1 MLLNNKST
9 ITQDSTKTQEEN
21 IISTEV
27 FESHIECESSKKNAF
42 KIIFGKGVKLTNS
55 ARKALNDTIGCYF
68 DSFYR
73 AYVCPMEKRNTVVDF
88 FNESKIEA
96 KFVDVLDINKGRD
109 RKIIKLENRIEIL
122 QKKNHEED
130 MRLLS
135 EIAQYDSKRSAYDFE
150 ETPIFEKLTEH
161 ESEDR
166 KKIRFSI
173 ELDFHKR
180 YIKNKEDRKEIE
192 NLRNSC
198 TLHEKEENADEKL
211 LERLEKNEIGDA
223 ELFIDLFK
231 DKYIFDTSEGKFY
244 IWNSKY
250 WELDTYKERYND
262 FDIIADYYLTA
273 SKDDKL
279 EEKTKQALFARSKQ
293 LRTNNRRRN
302 VLETITAY
310 TSFRGVW
317 DYVPKLL
324 PCSNGIIDLRTG
336 DFLNSREDQFIRK
349 ICPIKYNKSAKCP
362 KFIQFLDDISLG
374 NIEWIKFLQRSI
386 GYALLG
392 VPVEEV
398 LIYWYG
404 EGGRNGKGT
413 LTKILQHV
421 FGPFARTFP
430 AEMLL
435 LQRNLPSSSSP
446 SPELANLEGVRIAI
460 FSEINEGRKIDSA
473 KVKNLSGRD
482 KISCR
487 RLFSN
492 LDLQIEPTHTMFL
505 QTNYKPKAPADDN
518 ALWSRN
524 ILVSFNA
531 SFVREPNKKNE
542 RPLKA
547 NLKEELLKEDEGI
560 LIWVLDG
567 VREYLKIGLQIPDFI
582 KAETESYRKEND
594 GIGRFLDEMCIF
606 DPVFSTQ
613 KSRIETA
620 IKEFCFAN
628 DCKVPKRN
636 DVSSYLK
643 ERFRESRCN
652 RVRVWQGVKII
663 EENDIA
669 IDFHS

>member
-1 MLLNNKST
+1 MLLNNEST

-27 FESHIECESSKKNAF
+27 FESHIECKSSKKNAF

-161 ESEDR
+161 ESEDK

-173 ELDFHKR
+173 EMDFHKR

-324 PCSNGIIDLRTG
+324 PCSNGIIDLTTG

-421 FGPFARTFP
+421 FGPLARTFP

-505 QTNYKPKAPADDN
+505 QTNYKPKAPSDDN

-567 VREYLKIGLQIPDFI
+567 VREYLSIGLQIPDFI

>member
-1 MLLNNKST
+1 MANDTTST
-9 ITQDSTKTQEEN
+9 INNQAQTIK
-21 IISTEV
+21 EV
-27 FESHIECESSKKNAF
+27 SKNTAF
-42 KIIFGKGVKLTNS
+42 KIIFGRGVKLTTS
-55 ARKALNDTIGCYF
+55 VKKALNDTIGCHF
-68 DSFYR
+68 DSFHR
-73 AYVCPMEKRNTVVDF
+73 AYVCPIETRNTVNDF
-88 FNESKIEA
+88 LNESKIEA
-96 KFVDVLDINKGRD
+96 SFVDVFDINKGKD
-109 RKIIKLENRIEIL
+109 RKIIGLENRIEIL
-122 QKKNHEED
+122 QKKTHEED

-135 EIAQYDSKRSAYDFE
+135 EIAQYDSKRSVYDFE
-150 ETPIFEKLTEH
+150 APPVFENLP
-161 ESEDR
+161 EDEPEER
-166 KKIRFSI
+166 RKIRFGI
-173 ELDFHKR
+173 EMDFHKR
-180 YIKNKEDRKEIE
+180 YVKNKEDHKELE

-198 TLHEKEENADEKL
+198 TLHEKEETAHEKL
-211 LERLEKNEIGDA
+211 LDCLQKNEIGDA
-223 ELFIDLFK
+223 ELFVDLFK
-231 DKYIFDTSEGKFY
+231 EKYIFDPSEGKGGSFY
-244 IWNSKY
+244 IWNGQY
-250 WELDTYKERYND
+250 WELDTYKERYKD
-262 FDIIADYYLTA
+262 FDVIADAYLTA
-273 SKDDKL
+273 SKDNKI
-279 EEKTKQALFARSKQ
+279 EEKTKQALFTRSQQ

-310 TSFRGVW
+310 ISFKGVW

-324 PCSNGIIDLRTG
+324 PCSNGIIDLMTG
-336 DFLNSREDQFIRK
+336 DFLPSREDQFIRK
-349 ICPIKYNKSAKCP
+349 VCPIKYNKSAKCP

-421 FGPFARTFP
+421 FGPLARTFP

-435 LQRNLPSSSSP
+435 LQRNLPSSSGP

-492 LDLQIEPTHTMFL
+492 HDLQIEPTHTMFL
-505 QTNYKPKAPADDN
+505 QTNYKPKAPSDDN

-531 SFVREPNKKNE
+531 SFVRDPKKKNE
-542 RPLKA
+542 RPLKE
-547 NLKEELLKEDEGI
+547 NLKEELLKEAEGI
-560 LIWVLDG
+560 LLWVLDG
-567 VREYLKIGLQIPDFI
+567 VREYLSIGLQIPDFI

-594 GIGRFLDEMCIF
+594 GMGRFLEEMCVL

-613 KSRIETA
+613 KLKMETA
-620 IKEFCFAN
+620 IKAFCLAN
-628 DCKVPKRN
+628 DCKVPTRN
-636 DVSSYLK
+636 EVSAYLK
-643 ERFRESRCN
+643 EKFRSSKGGKGRIWE
-652 RVRVWQGVKII
+652 GVKIL
-663 EENDIA
+663 EEVDVSG
-669 IDFHS
+669 DFHS